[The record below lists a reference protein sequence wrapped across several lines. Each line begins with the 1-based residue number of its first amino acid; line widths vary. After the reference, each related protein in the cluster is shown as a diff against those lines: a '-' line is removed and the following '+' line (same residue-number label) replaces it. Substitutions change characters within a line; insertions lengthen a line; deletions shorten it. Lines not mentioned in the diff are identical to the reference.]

1 MASIKWRLPDDTNGS
16 EAAAKNGKIL
26 ENKREKEFRMKLTKT
41 VESTTMVERSGSSPK
56 RLRMLVLLSGALY
69 AAAAAAGAS
78 PQETWPQVWFNPGI
92 YSQHFDSGK
101 GLRNNNIGFGAE
113 AMLARDHVLMAGSF
127 INSNRARTHF
137 GAYEWRPLH
146 WQYSGFEVGA
156 GIAIGAFDGYPNY
169 RNGGWFVAPL
179 PLLAIEGKTLG
190 ANISLIPT
198 VKNRFDG
205 ALAVQVK
212 LRVW

>member
-1 MASIKWRLPDDTNGS
+1 
-16 EAAAKNGKIL
+16 
-26 ENKREKEFRMKLTKT
+26 MKLTKT
-41 VESTTMVERSGSSPK
+41 VESVTIAVPAGRSRK
-56 RLRMLVLLSGALY
+56 RLRMLVPLCGAVY
-69 AAAAAAGAS
+69 AAAAQAGATG
-78 PQETWPQVWFNPGI
+78 PETWPQIWLNPGI

-113 AMLARDHVLMAGSF
+113 VLLARDHVLMAGSF